1 MSNRIVS
8 DIITIRASNELNGI
22 ITVQFIVRKEL
33 IIDISVSIQSLI
45 LKIEL
50 FHLHF
55 LLFRRVVNHT
65 VYSWKVMGNY
75 YYLVTPSNIPYIRE

>member
-8 DIITIRASNELNGI
+8 DIITIRASNELNGT

-50 FHLHF
+50 YSLTFS
-55 LLFRRVVNHT
+55 VV
-65 VYSWKVMGNY
+65 
-75 YYLVTPSNIPYIRE
+75 

>member
-8 DIITIRASNELNGI
+8 DIITIRASNELNGT

-65 VYSWKVMGNY
+65 VYSWEVMGNY

>member
-50 FHLHF
+50 YSLTFS
-55 LLFRRVVNHT
+55 VV
-65 VYSWKVMGNY
+65 
-75 YYLVTPSNIPYIRE
+75 